1 MPRKKD
7 LVHCLHPSLY
17 TREAWVKM
25 LGREVWWDGE
35 MRTRTF
41 TFKEVMP
48 VMQEMTLFLEGKF
61 I

>member
-1 MPRKKD
+1 
-7 LVHCLHPSLY
+7 
-17 TREAWVKM
+17 M